1 MRPEHIW
8 DERYLVA
15 TARHDEGDYDKAQ
28 AHYTQLLKHAP
39 TPNTARLIQY
49 RQALLAQDTG
59 HNDHALKQYQ
69 ALYDAPS
76 IDEHGAHAMSNAS
89 EMMPQRTQRMD
100 LKRRLAQRY
109 PQTIFAEHAIEAL
122 KHDAIDHQTLD
133 AFLVWLRQLQKQIKG
148 TDLEDHALFTQAYVL
163 ETHLARPNDALPLY
177 NAVYALAPTGS
188 LADDAVWRI
197 AKTYEAM
204 GEWKQALVWL
214 ARVSKDNEG
223 SWFIG
228 TYASEFA
235 DNARLRMG
243 FIYKDEL
250 KDYPKAIN
258 QFELFLSEFPDSR
271 WTDDAA
277 WQRVEAKRLAGAAD
291 YEQARARFI
300 KSYPNSRFVRQARTT
315 RKTSKE
321 TP

>member
-8 DERYLVA
+8 DERYFVA
-15 TARHDEGDYDKAQ
+15 AARHDEGDYDKAQ
-28 AHYTQLLKHAP
+28 AHYAQLLKHAH
-39 TPNTARLIQY
+39 TPNHTRLIQY

-59 HNDHALKQYQ
+59 HNDQALKQYK
-69 ALYDAPS
+69 ALYDAPL

-89 EMMPQRTQRMD
+89 ELMPQLNQRLA

-109 PQTIFAEHAIEAL
+109 PQTISAEHAIESL
-122 KHDAIDHQTLD
+122 KYDAIDHQTLD
-133 AFLVWLRQLQKQIKG
+133 EFLVWLRQLQTKIKG
-148 TDLEDHALFTQAYVL
+148 TDLEDHALFTQAYIL
-163 ETHLARPNDALPLY
+163 EKHLVRPNAALPLY
-177 NAVYALAPTGS
+177 KAVYALAPNGS

-197 AKTYEAM
+197 AKTYEAL

-214 ARVSKDNEG
+214 ARVSKDNEE

-250 KDYPKAIN
+250 KNYPQAIE
-258 QFELFLSEFPDSR
+258 QFERFLSEFPNSR
-271 WTDDAA
+271 WADDAA
-277 WQRVEAKRLAGAAD
+277 WHRVEAKQLAGASD
-291 YEQARARFI
+291 YEQARTHFI
-300 KSYPNSRFVRQARTT
+300 KSYPKSRFVRQARAT
-315 RKTSKE
+315 RKTSQE